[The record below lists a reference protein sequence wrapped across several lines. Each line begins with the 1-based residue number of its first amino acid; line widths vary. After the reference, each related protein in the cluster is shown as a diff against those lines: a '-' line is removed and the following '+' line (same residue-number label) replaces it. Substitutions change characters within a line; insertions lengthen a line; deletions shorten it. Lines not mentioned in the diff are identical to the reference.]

1 MKVWVIY
8 AAVSALFAGFTSVL
22 AKHGLQ
28 GISSEL
34 GLAVRTCF
42 VFVFV
47 LGLSAFT
54 VPKAELGKLTGHNF
68 LWLGISAG
76 TTTVSWVFYYFA
88 LKDGDVGT
96 VALIDKGSFVVAV
109 VLGWVVL
116 KEEFSW
122 QVLAGAGLILAGVVV
137 AGWKR

>member
-1 MKVWVIY
+1 MKLWVIY
-8 AAVSALFAGFTSVL
+8 AVVSAGFAGCTSVL

-28 GISSEL
+28 GISGQL

-42 VFVFV
+42 VFAFV
-47 LGLSAFT
+47 LGLSWFT
-54 VPKAELGKLTGHNF
+54 VPRPEVGQLGWRNV
-68 LWLGISAG
+68 LWLGLSG
-76 TTTVSWVFYYFA
+76 VTTTASWVFYYLA

-109 VLGWVVL
+109 VLSWLVL
-116 KEEFSW
+116 KDELSW

-137 AGWKR
+137 AGWRK